1 MSKSFRDQLATAKNV
16 QLPAL
21 MARIAELEI
30 KAANEFDTSLVK
42 PGAIVDAVFGRGE
55 KKRSMNKATVI
66 AVRSQEKG
74 ADQVRISAGE
84 GFDQVVETVL
94 INHIT
99 AVYDAEGN
107 KVAGQAEDGQADG
120 QDDDAGL
127 ADPQA

>member
-1 MSKSFRDQLATAKNV
+1 MSKSFREQLNTAQNV

-21 MARIAELEI
+21 LARIEELKV
-30 KAANEFDTSLVK
+30 KAANEFDTSLVT

-55 KKRSMNKATVI
+55 KKRTMSKATVI

-107 KVAGQAEDGQADG
+107 KVAGQAEDTGEAQGEDSA
-120 QDDDAGL
+120 L
-127 ADPQA
+127 SDPSA

>member
-1 MSKSFRDQLATAKNV
+1 MSKSFRDQLATARDV

-21 MARIAELEI
+21 LARIKELEV

-107 KVAGQAEDGQADG
+107 KVAGQAEDGEAEG
-120 QDDDAGL
+120 QDDEAAL

>member
-1 MSKSFRDQLATAKNV
+1 MSKSFREQLATAQNV

-21 MARIAELEI
+21 LARIEELKV
-30 KAANEFDTSLVK
+30 KAANEFDTSLVA

-55 KKRSMNKATVI
+55 KKRAMNRATVL
-66 AVRSQEKG
+66 AVRKQEKG

-107 KVAGQAEDGQADG
+107 KVAGQAEQTEEPAGE
-120 QDDDAGL
+120 DAGL
-127 ADPQA
+127 ANPSA

>member
-1 MSKSFRDQLATAKNV
+1 MSKSFREQLATAKNV

-21 MARIAELEI
+21 MARIAELEV

-42 PGAIVDAVFGRGE
+42 PGAVVDAVFGRGD
-55 KKRSMNKATVI
+55 KKRAMNRAVVL

-74 ADQVRISAGE
+74 ADQVRIQAGE
-84 GFDQVVETVL
+84 GFDVVVETVL

-99 AVYDAEGN
+99 AVYDADGN
-107 KVAGQAEDGQADG
+107 KVAGQAEEPDEPQSE
-120 QDDDAGL
+120 DAGL

>member
-1 MSKSFRDQLATAKNV
+1 MSKSFREQLNHAKTV

-21 MARIAELEI
+21 QARIAELEI
-30 KAANEFDTSLVK
+30 KAANEFDTSLVV
-42 PGAIVDAVFGRGE
+42 PGAVVDAVFGRGE
-55 KKRSMNKATVI
+55 KKRAMNRATVL
-66 AVRSQEKG
+66 AVRKQEKG

-107 KVAGQAEDGQADG
+107 KVAGQAEQTEEPTSEDGA
-120 QDDDAGL
+120 L
-127 ADPQA
+127 ADPSA

>member
-1 MSKSFRDQLATAKNV
+1 MSKSFREQLATARDV

-21 MARIAELEI
+21 LARIAELEV

-42 PGAIVDAVFGRGE
+42 LGAVVDAVFGRGE
-55 KKRSMNKATVI
+55 KKRAINRATVT
-66 AVRSQEKG
+66 AVRKQEKG

-107 KVAGQAEDGQADG
+107 KVAGQAEQSDEPQGE
-120 QDDDAGL
+120 DDSL
-127 ADPQA
+127 ANHSA

>member
-1 MSKSFRDQLATAKNV
+1 
-16 QLPAL
+16 
-21 MARIAELEI
+21 
-30 KAANEFDTSLVK
+30 
-42 PGAIVDAVFGRGE
+42 
-55 KKRSMNKATVI
+55 MNKATVL

-74 ADQVRISAGE
+74 ADQVRIQAGE
-84 GFDQVVETVL
+84 GFDVVTETVL

-107 KVAGQAEDGQADG
+107 KVAGQAEDGEADG

>member
-1 MSKSFRDQLATAKNV
+1 MSKSFREQLASAQAQLVALNARIVELTAK
-16 QLPAL
+16 
-21 MARIAELEI
+21 
-30 KAANEFDTSLVK
+30 AAAEFDTSLVK

-55 KKRSMNKATVI
+55 KKRAMSKATVL

-107 KVAGQAEDGQADG
+107 KVAGQAEEQE
-120 QDDDAGL
+120 AGEDSAL
-127 ADPQA
+127 SDPSA

>member
-1 MSKSFRDQLATAKNV
+1 MSKSFREQLATAKNV

-21 MARIAELEI
+21 LARIAELEV

-42 PGAIVDAVFGRGE
+42 PGAVVDAVFGRGD
-55 KKRSMNKATVI
+55 KKRAMNRAIVL

-74 ADQVRISAGE
+74 ADQVRIQAGE
-84 GFDQVVETVL
+84 GFDVVTETVL

-107 KVAGQAEDGQADG
+107 KVAGQAEQTEVEGG
-120 QDDDAGL
+120 EDAGL
-127 ADPQA
+127 SDPSA